1 MSHLFPEP
9 SLGAAGS
16 QKRMLLK
23 FITDSQVMLRSG
35 GENHRT
41 DLLML
46 VFLPLL
52 SPCEAHGIPAA
63 QAFLRCRVIFAC
75 LLMLRFLPARFQ
87 VRSQRTWSSPP
98 LACAFISPTHF
109 LPASSRDLS
118 PLASPQRAARGAEP
132 PKTPRTFT
140 TLSSIPTVPSAQTWV
155 PFHAGNPDFHR
166 VLASTRLW
174 LKIT

>member
-16 QKRMLLK
+16 QRRMLLK

-41 DLLML
+41 DLLVL

-52 SPCEAHGIPAA
+52 SPCEARGIPAA

-118 PLASPQRAARGAEP
+118 PLAFPQRAAGEQSLPRLPGPSP
-132 PKTPRTFT
+132 P
-140 TLSSIPTVPSAQTWV
+140 S
-155 PFHAGNPDFHR
+155 
-166 VLASTRLW
+166 LASPRYPVPRPGYLSMPAIQISTGSLPAQGSG
-174 LKIT
+174 